1 MESETVRHGLEA
13 NQTIH
18 LIVAEGLLT
27 PAPFYCYWE
36 RNVFLSESTVI
47 MGEREENIKIL

>member
-18 LIVAEGLLT
+18 LIGAEGLLT
-27 PAPFYCYWE
+27 PAPFYRYWE

-47 MGEREENIKIL
+47 MGERGENIKIL